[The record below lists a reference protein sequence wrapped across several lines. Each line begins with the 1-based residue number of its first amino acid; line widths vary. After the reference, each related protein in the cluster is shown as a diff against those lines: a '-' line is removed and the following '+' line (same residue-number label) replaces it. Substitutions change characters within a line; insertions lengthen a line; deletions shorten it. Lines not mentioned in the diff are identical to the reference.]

1 MSTRRI
7 VTAAG
12 AVFVG
17 ALSALLLTGL
27 PIAVHAADK
36 LVFAD
41 FELPLDQRP
50 ISSRGGWI
58 QIFGFQENEQHPMH
72 FKGMDGQTPPA
83 PAIKMTA
90 KDGSN
95 KAIAFEYELVGPNQW
110 GGVSVEIHGLPDK
123 DGKPQFEDV
132 SAFKFL
138 DLQIFTADVTK
149 MRVEFQSQNVGVSAA
164 QPPQFAFRTKPGMN
178 AYKIK
183 LNDAAQPDWVDP
195 KVNPTDV
202 LKRLTSVNV
211 VVNCDDCREQKGLV
225 AIDNLVFEK

>member
-7 VTAAG
+7 VSATG
-12 AVFVG
+12 AVCLG
-17 ALSALLLTGL
+17 ALSAMLFTGL
-27 PIAVHAADK
+27 PAHLHAADK
-36 LVFAD
+36 LVYAD

-50 ISSRGGWI
+50 ISARGGWI
-58 QIFGFQENEQHPMH
+58 QLFGFQESQGHPMQ

-95 KAIAFEYELVGPNQW
+95 KAIAFEYELVGPNEW

-123 DGKPQFEDV
+123 DGKPQFDDV
-132 SAFKFL
+132 SAYKFL
-138 DLQIFTADVTK
+138 DLQIFTAEPTK
-149 MRVEFQSQNVGVSAA
+149 MRVEFQSQNAGVSAA
-164 QPPQFAFRTKPGMN
+164 QPPQFSFRTKSGMN

-183 LNDAAQPDWVDP
+183 LNDAAQPEWVDP
-195 KVNPTDV
+195 KTDPKEV

-211 VVNCDDCREQKGLV
+211 VVACDDCREQKGLV
-225 AIDNLVFEK
+225 AIDNLVFEN